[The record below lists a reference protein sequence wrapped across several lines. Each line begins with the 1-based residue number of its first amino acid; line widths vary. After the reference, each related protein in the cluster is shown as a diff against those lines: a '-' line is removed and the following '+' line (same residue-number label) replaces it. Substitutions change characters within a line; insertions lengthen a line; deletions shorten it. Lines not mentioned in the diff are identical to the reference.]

1 MEAPGF
7 DQEVGG
13 QETCRSQGI
22 LREEDFCL
30 SILLGIV
37 TRFMICFLSRVCIK
51 TRISNRGY
59 EMNHGYYQVSQIDII
74 VFNE

>member
-37 TRFMICFLSRVCIK
+37 TRFMICFFHYMSYTV
-51 TRISNRGY
+51 ISEY
-59 EMNHGYYQVSQIDII
+59 L
-74 VFNE
+74 